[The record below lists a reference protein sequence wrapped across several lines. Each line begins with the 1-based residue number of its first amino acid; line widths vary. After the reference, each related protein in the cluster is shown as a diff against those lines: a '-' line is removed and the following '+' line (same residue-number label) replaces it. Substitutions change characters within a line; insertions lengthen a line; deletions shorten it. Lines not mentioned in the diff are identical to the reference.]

1 MSAQKESGTCRLN
14 STFKDT
20 LKVYDFFPVF
30 SLGLGLDYFM
40 LNTPSF
46 GDIVKMCLFL
56 DFN

>member
-20 LKVYDFFPVF
+20 LKVFFL
-30 SLGLGLDYFM
+30 SLVLFLGLDYFM